1 MKRFC
6 AIAIIAT
13 MAMPLFA
20 ADGAVVFKT
29 KGCAGCHGADGL
41 KAMPAMGVKPL
52 NSPDVKAKSDAQ
64 LTTVIAKGQ
73 GKMPA
78 YASKL
83 SDDEIKAAVAYV
95 RSLK

>member
-1 MKRFC
+1 
-6 AIAIIAT
+6 
-13 MAMPLFA
+13 
-20 ADGAVVFKT
+20 
-29 KGCAGCHGADGL
+29 
-41 KAMPAMGVKPL
+41 L

-64 LTTVIAKGQ
+64 LANTIAKGQ

-78 YASKL
+78 YAGKL